1 MELKV
6 CGLSNPIE
14 VETCISNNAN
24 YCGFILNYP
33 KSHRYISL
41 DKAKDL
47 TSIDKKNSKYVG
59 VLVEPSEEE
68 LNKFS
73 KLNLDYFQLY
83 GNYDSNKLKKLK
95 EKFKKKII
103 TTIQVKN
110 KDDVNKYKLVESESD
125 IILWDSTGY
134 EESLSWDYNWL
145 KSIPVRTKKMIA
157 GNITIDK
164 LEDLVELAD
173 IVDVSGALET
183 NKLKDINKIKKFTN
197 KIKIINDANKKK
209 YSFN

>member
-83 GNYDSNKLKKLK
+83 GEYNVPRLIEIKK
-95 EKFKKKII
+95 KFKKKLIS
-103 TTIQVKN
+103 TIQVKS
-110 KDDVNKYKLVESESD
+110 KEDISGYKLVEAGSD
-125 IILWDSTGY
+125 IILWDSSGY
-134 EESLSWDYNWL
+134 EKSLSWNFRWL
-145 KSIPVRTKKMIA
+145 ETVSTKVNKMVA
-157 GNITIDK
+157 GNISIDK
-164 LEDLVELAD
+164 IQDLVGLAD

-183 NKLKDINKIKKFTN
+183 NKVKDINKIKKFTN
-197 KIKIINDANKKK
+197 KIKIINNANKKK